1 MMGVRPSPLFFPVI
15 LTQAAS
21 DLVQKTV
28 DKTKIIPIDPNDPLN
43 LSCFDK
49 YDICI
54 TGAAMKQYESRPTWL
69 SLVQNTWV
77 YAHISPAQ
85 KELILTTVKTL
96 VLITLMAGNGTNDVS
111 VLKQAHIGIALL
123 NGTVEDFQKIAE
135 HQKNECIKKVYETQL
150 KMSSTFSQA
159 PPPVP
164 PAIAH
169 LYPDLVRVQQR
180 VASDQQIA
188 RHKNPM
194 ENVCFFVF
202 YGVFSCSSHFS
213 ALVRSRFHH

>member
-1 MMGVRPSPLFFPVI
+1 MMGVWPSPLFFPVI

-21 DLVQKTV
+21 DLVWKTV
-28 DKTKIIPIDPNDPLN
+28 DETKIIPVDPNNTLD
-43 LSCFDK
+43 LSLFDK

-54 TGAAMKQYESRPTWL
+54 MGAAMKQYESRPAWL

-77 YAHISPAQ
+77 YARTSPAQ
-85 KELILTTVKTL
+85 KEFILTTLKTL
-96 VLITLMAGNGTNDVS
+96 GFIPLMAGDSTNDVGA
-111 VLKQAHIGIALL
+111 LKQAHIGIALL

-169 LYPDLVRVQQR
+169 LYPDLVWVQQR
-180 VASDQQIA
+180 VASNQQIA

-194 ENVCFFVF
+194 EKVCFFVF
-202 YGVFSCSSHFS
+202 YGFFLAVLIF
-213 ALVRSRFHH
+213 LI